1 MAMHS
6 NWNPWHG
13 CIKCSEG
20 CQNCYVYY
28 LDGMIGKNG
37 ADVYKTK
44 TGFGYPLSKDR
55 KRRYKIQSGEM
66 ISVCMTSDFFLEE
79 ADEWRDEAWE
89 MMKTRSDVVF
99 LLLTKRPER
108 VLQCLPD
115 NWGDGW
121 DNIFLNVT
129 CENQRRADERIP
141 LLLKLPF
148 KHKGLH
154 CAPLLGAVKVGK
166 YLDSGQIEQ
175 VACGGENYGGTRPC
189 DFDWVKSLR
198 DECVSRNITFCFM
211 ETGTVFI
218 KDGREYRIDS
228 KQLQNLQAYKS
239 GMNYQGEP
247 MHFVLTNSFGEP
259 VPKEELYVPR
269 YIQKCKTCSFKIL
282 CNGCSDCG
290 GCHS

>member
-44 TGFGYPLSKDR
+44 TGFRYPLSKDR

-79 ADEWRDEAWE
+79 ADQWRAEAWK
-89 MMKTRSDVVF
+89 MMKIRSDVVF

-108 VLQCLPD
+108 VLQCLPKG
-115 NWGDGW
+115 WGEGW
-121 DNIFLNVT
+121 ENIFLNVT

-141 LLLKLPF
+141 LLLELPF

-154 CAPLLGAVKVGK
+154 CAPLLGAVKVGN

-175 VACGGENYGGTRPC
+175 VACGGENYGSTRPC
-189 DFDWVKSLR
+189 DFKWVRSLR

-239 GMNYQGEP
+239 GMNYQGKP
-247 MHFVLTNSFGEP
+247 ICFALTNSFGDP

-269 YIQKCKTCSFKIL
+269 YIQKCETCSFKIL
-282 CNGCSDCG
+282 CNGCSSCG